1 MADDEI
7 VQIGVERG
15 VTVVSFTPAGLN
27 LTESRM
33 PAVVAAFSQLGD
45 PPSPH
50 VVIDLSNVEFFGSSF
65 IEVLFRTWKWV
76 QQAADGRFALAG
88 VNRYCREILE
98 VTNLTSIWTIYSTRE
113 HAVAA
118 LAKAE

>member
-15 VTVVSFTPAGLN
+15 VTVVSFTPVGLN

-76 QQAADGRFALAG
+76 QQAADGQFALAG

-113 HAVAA
+113 QAVAA